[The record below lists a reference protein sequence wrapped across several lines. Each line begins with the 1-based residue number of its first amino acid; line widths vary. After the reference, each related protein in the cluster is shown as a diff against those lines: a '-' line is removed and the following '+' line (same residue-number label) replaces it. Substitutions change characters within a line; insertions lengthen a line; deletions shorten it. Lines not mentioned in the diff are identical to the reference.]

1 MKTAKTLLVN
11 RVSPMSW
18 HATPNMARGWR
29 QTMGQGGTLDGL
41 LDAEARASGP
51 VGQALAEAFVC
62 MAGAAKALSV
72 LIAAPPVGG
81 RLGAKAGTANSDG
94 DQQKKLDI
102 VAEDL
107 FSDSLRKAGIGA
119 YLSEEVEEAT
129 VFHPAGL
136 LAVAIDPLDGSSNID
151 VNAPIGTIFSIL
163 PMVSEAVAD
172 PALAFRQP
180 GRKQLAAGFF
190 IYGPQ
195 TSLVVTFGKGVHLL
209 VLSPELNDFVLVESA
224 ITIPPDMPEY
234 AINASNYRHWHEPVQ
249 TYIDDCV
256 RGEEG
261 PRGRNFNMRW
271 IGSMVADAYRIFMRG
286 GIFLYPGDK
295 RPGYEQGRL
304 RLMYEA
310 NPVAFLAEQAGG
322 AATDGIDNILDRKPH
337 SPHQRVPFVMG
348 SADKVERVREYYLD
362 LNPPT
367 RDAPLFGRRGLLRG

>member
-1 MKTAKTLLVN
+1 
-11 RVSPMSW
+11 
-18 HATPNMARGWR
+18 
-29 QTMGQGGTLDGL
+29 MGQGGTLETL
-41 LDAEARASGP
+41 LDSEARASGP
-51 VGQALAEAFVC
+51 VGHAVAEAFVH
-62 MAGAAKALSV
+62 MAGAAKALSA
-72 LIAAPPVGG
+72 LIATPPIGG

-94 DQQKKLDI
+94 DHQKKLDI

-107 FSDSLRKAGIGA
+107 FSDALRKAGIGA
-119 YLSEEVEEAT
+119 YLSEEVEEPT

-163 PMVSEAVAD
+163 PMVSEALAV

-180 GRKQLAAGFF
+180 GRNQLAAGFF

-209 VLSPELNDFVLVESA
+209 VLSPKLNEFVLVESGV
-224 ITIPPDMPEY
+224 TIPPDMPEY
-234 AINASNYRHWHEPVQ
+234 AINASNYRHWREPVK

-286 GIFLYPGDK
+286 GVFLYPGDR

-322 AATDGIDNILDRKPH
+322 GATDGIDDILDRLPH
-337 SPHQRVPFVMG
+337 SPHQRVPFIMG
-348 SADKVERVREYYLD
+348 SADKVERVRQYHLD
-362 LNPPT
+362 TTPPS
-367 RDAPLFGRRGLLRG
+367 GRPGRH